1 MEKVILAFEGAKTS
15 ARVRDILEGA
25 GVADCVF
32 CHSAAEVK
40 RLVHKQHITT
50 VLCGYKLMDETAESL
65 CEDLPPT
72 TSVLVIAVQTM
83 LDMIENDDLF
93 KLAAPVSRSDL
104 LASVQMLIQVGHR
117 MEKFVRPQRS
127 EEEKALIQ
135 AAKRVLM
142 DRHDMTEEQAHRFLQ
157 KKSMD
162 SGARLVQTAQMVLD
176 GTWSD

>member
-15 ARVRDILEGA
+15 ARVRDIQEGA